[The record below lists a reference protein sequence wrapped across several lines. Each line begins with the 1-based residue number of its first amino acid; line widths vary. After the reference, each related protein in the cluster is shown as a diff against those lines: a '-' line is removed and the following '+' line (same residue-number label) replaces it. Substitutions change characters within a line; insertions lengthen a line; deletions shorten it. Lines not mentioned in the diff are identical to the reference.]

1 MFTESQQRTA
11 AKVAGFVLLLLMAA
25 GFFSQVFV
33 PATLIVGDDAA
44 ATARN
49 ILESERLFR
58 IGAAADVLI
67 FACDI
72 VMAVA
77 FYVLLRAVNPG
88 LALLATL
95 WRTAQATIMI
105 TNTIAFLAVPA
116 ALTDPENTS
125 RLDTGQL
132 EALANTY
139 VDAHTAGFSVGLV
152 MLGLGNAVFSYLLLK
167 SRYVPKALA
176 AWGVFANVVLATFTM
191 AVIIFPG
198 AEDTAAIAAGRY
210 VPVFFFEVILG
221 GWLLAK
227 GVRLTN
233 ETASQPLVGSA

>member
-11 AKVAGFVLLLLMAA
+11 ARVAGFVLLLLMAA
-25 GFFSQVFV
+25 GFFSQIFV
-33 PATLIVGDDAA
+33 PAKLIVADDAA
-44 ATARN
+44 ATAQN
-49 ILESERLFR
+49 ILDSERLFR

-67 FACDI
+67 FAADI

-77 FYVLLRAVNPG
+77 FYVLLKAVSPG

-105 TNTIAFLAVPA
+105 TNTIAFLSVPA
-116 ALTDPENTS
+116 VLSDPGNAD
-125 RLDTGQL
+125 RLETGQL

-139 VDAHTAGFSVGLV
+139 IGVHTTGFSVGLV
-152 MLGLGNAVFSYLLLK
+152 MLAMGNAVFAYLLLK

-176 AWGVFANVVLATFTM
+176 AWGVFANIVLATFTL
-191 AVIIFPG
+191 AILIFPG

-221 GWLLAK
+221 GWLLTK
-227 GVRLTN
+227 SVRLPQTT
-233 ETASQPLVGSA
+233 EPVAVAR

>member
-11 AKVAGFVLLLLMAA
+11 ARVAGSLLLLLMAA

-33 PATLIVGDDAA
+33 PASLIVADDAG

-49 ILESERLFR
+49 ILESQRLFR
-58 IGAAADVLI
+58 IGATADVLI

-88 LALLATL
+88 LALLAVL

-105 TNTIAFLAVPA
+105 TNTIAFLSVPTV
-116 ALTDPENTS
+116 LTDPQS
-125 RLDTGQL
+125 SGGFDTGQL
-132 EALANTY
+132 EALASTY
-139 VDAHTAGFSVGLV
+139 IDAHTTGFSVGLIL
-152 MLGLGNAVFSYLLLK
+152 LGLGNAVFSYLLFK

-176 AWGVFANVVLATFTM
+176 AWGMFANAVLATFTV
-191 AVIIFPG
+191 AILVFPG
-198 AEDTAAIAAGRY
+198 AEDMTAIAIGRY
-210 VPVFFFEVILG
+210 LPVFFFEVILG
-221 GWLLAK
+221 GWLLVK
-227 GVRLTN
+227 GVRL
-233 ETASQPLVGSA
+233 SQAAEPALTPR